1 MLNTLVVGGLGITL
15 VLFLTT
21 TLTLVF
27 GGVPQ
32 KQNKKTECVGC
43 ARLKTLVLGHVTIY
57 IGIHLH
63 NIRHFI

>member
-1 MLNTLVVGGLGITL
+1 MLNTLVVGVLGITL

-32 KQNKKTECVGC
+32 KQKQKNLSVWD
-43 ARLKTLVLGHVTIY
+43 VHV
-57 IGIHLH
+57 
-63 NIRHFI
+63 